1 MTVIEEVENILK
13 EWNGGILR
21 GAKTKF
27 EKKIGSPSGKLS
39 DYLQGRQNPSEIT
52 IKNMAKTLQKS
63 EEEIR
68 RLFCNKKEALP
79 YTQNN
84 IKSKGH
90 FQQII
95 NGYKEEVLAAQI
107 RTLEAKLDLIIQLI
121 KGGK

>member
-1 MTVIEEVENILK
+1 MTVIEEVEQLLR

-27 EKKIGSPSGKLS
+27 ENEIGATSGKLG
-39 DYLQGRQNPSEIT
+39 DYLHGRQNPSEII
-52 IKNMAKTLQKS
+52 IKKMSKTLQKS

-68 RLFCNKKEALP
+68 RLFCNKKEASP

-95 NGYKEEVLAAQI
+95 NGYKEETLSAQM
-107 RTLEAKLDLIIQLI
+107 RTLEAKLDLIIQLM
-121 KGGK
+121 KNSK